1 MCFPSSLDKALH
13 SAGIS
18 SGFIIFGTNLT
29 NPLNELLL
37 VLQPVSLSSSH
48 AVKRWFCLI
57 KTHLKPYFLTS
68 IIINP
73 HELQR
78 SSILCCPMMHR
89 WLCFNTGQKNSN
101 NVCNECDCVIVL
113 QKSAQMCLRE
123 GGGESGWWLVRASES
138 PRGHQPPWLA
148 LSIIRPSSVA
158 ERTWLLLLS
167 QVFPL
172 DYILITVI
180 TVYFVITSMAG
191 IRHMGIWFFWIRV
204 SNSSTS
210 AVPGKD

>member
-73 HELQR
+73 PELQR
-78 SSILCCPMMHR
+78 SSILCCSITRR
-89 WLCFNTGQKNSN
+89 WFNTGQKNSN
-101 NVCNECDCVIVL
+101 NVCNELCDCVIVL
-113 QKSAQMCLRE
+113 QKSAQMCFERRSWRKCLVARQSFRIPE
-123 GGGESGWWLVRASES
+123 G
-138 PRGHQPPWLA
+138 PPWLA